1 MDVPDSSNKRDD
13 VERKG
18 SYDRSADEPRHP
30 TMSFRKREAQAS
42 SSRETSGGEI
52 SPLAQANGNAA
63 SSTDEGIS
71 KVPHDRLSDLLL
83 ETTSTWAAEQPTTA
97 HNMFIK
103 NPQSYFWDVRRLQQ
117 QIFDLGCDGLGINV
131 MPYDQFALPLVEFP
145 SSSGS
150 DTVDMHKMLAKCHV
164 FVFGQ
169 AIKSALALAESTGFL
184 PGTYSILVEDHRR
197 YRVLQLVPVSLTG
210 LETILDLLD
219 EAMSRCISG
228 YGWLTRVLDDILE
241 ATTCIMESLGIPI
254 PAARPSSESLAEK
267 CKRIC
272 RVVYSMLSVFI
283 ELHDYMTEEL
293 LIETSGP
300 TIKMSRKRF
309 RCLDQFVKKPVFV
322 FSTLVSVP
330 TTDQRYYLSAFLE
343 DLANL

>member
-1 MDVPDSSNKRDD
+1 
-13 VERKG
+13 
-18 SYDRSADEPRHP
+18 
-30 TMSFRKREAQAS
+30 
-42 SSRETSGGEI
+42 
-52 SPLAQANGNAA
+52 
-63 SSTDEGIS
+63 
-71 KVPHDRLSDLLL
+71 
-83 ETTSTWAAEQPTTA
+83 
-97 HNMFIK
+97 MFIK

-272 RVVYSMLSVFI
+272 RVVYSMLSVLYLGLVSFITSHTDLESI